1 MFFGWSREPTRH
13 ASLGP
18 QAFQGVLAA
27 SEAPLKLPAR
37 ARVWRGG
44 LRVIF
49 VEARTRPSDLR
60 LGSWLST
67 GCWARRSLATLNLA
81 SAGALWRS
89 PDSPVLSSQL
99 LGLGA
104 KVRVRLLSSAWATA
118 AAVGAEVG
126 QMRASEAVG
135 ALRLGMDPSKAMAE
149 SLQKGLVCLHGNYLH
164 SGDGDSGTFSAR
176 ST

>member
-37 ARVWRGG
+37 ARVWRGW

-49 VEARTRPSDLR
+49 VEARTGPSDLR
-60 LGSWLST
+60 LGSWLGT

-118 AAVGAEVG
+118 AAVGAEVE
-126 QMRASEAVG
+126 RPCPAKDE
-135 ALRLGMDPSKAMAE
+135 RLGLAGPTFGGPA
-149 SLQKGLVCLHGNYLH
+149 GNYLGSKEPGSTLWSLQG
-164 SGDGDSGTFSAR
+164 SGG
-176 ST
+176 